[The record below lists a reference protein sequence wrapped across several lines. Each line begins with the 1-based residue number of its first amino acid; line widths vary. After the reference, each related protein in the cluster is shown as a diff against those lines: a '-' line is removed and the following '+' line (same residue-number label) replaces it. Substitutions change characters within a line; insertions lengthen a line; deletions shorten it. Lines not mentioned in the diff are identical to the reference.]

1 MEFEMNFKDLKFTN
15 EYDEDKKPYKSFAH
29 FVDPITGKKRKVSV
43 NWGTYKISNEKAAM
57 RLLVAKVDTV
67 IKKEIIIKTGG
78 VQNFGQLKEKWFD
91 SWSLTVKPQS
101 TRTVRSIMAT
111 VIPRMISDDILLT
124 LISPLY
130 IQERWNEFTRGEK
143 ALQTGEPLSSSTLS
157 KVRNI
162 LKQIF
167 GFGVINEI
175 LEASPMQY
183 LNLKVPKERLEMTYE
198 KKRFKFLEG
207 EEIDWMLEVLY
218 EITTRE
224 NSRVEFYFDSAVFLL
239 HTGLRIGELGALT
252 VDDVD
257 FENNCVY
264 VRKNLISQ
272 GLKKEEFQTG
282 GTKTLSSNRTV
293 VLNPICIEIIK
304 RRIEKNQE
312 RQEYVKIM
320 MLDKDSSYWYP
331 LRGFIFTDYLFQNHM
346 GTPITPN
353 LFTGFFNNKTSRK
366 GGSIDAMIRERYPKF
381 TKHITSHVF
390 RYTHISM
397 LAERGWQLKEIMDR
411 VGHKDSKTTLEIY
424 QQVTK
429 DMRKNEEEDLK
440 KITIGS
446 RFISWDE

>member
-1 MEFEMNFKDLKFTN
+1 MEFEVSFKDLKFTN
-15 EYDEDKKPYKSFAH
+15 EYDEDKNPTKSFAH

-43 NWGTYKISNEKAAM
+43 NWGTYKISNEKTAV

-67 IKKEIIIKTGG
+67 LKKERIMKTGG
-78 VQNFGQLKEKWFD
+78 VQNFGQLKEKWFN

-101 TRTVRSIMAT
+101 TRTIRSIMAT

-143 ALQTGEPLSSSTLS
+143 ALQTGQPLSSSTLS

-167 GFGVINEI
+167 GFGVVNEI

-183 LNLKVPKERLEMTYE
+183 INLKVPKERLEMTYE

-218 EITTRE
+218 DITTRE

-264 VRKNLISQ
+264 VRKNLVSQ

-282 GTKTLSSNRTV
+282 GTKTLSSNRIV
-293 VLNPICIEIIK
+293 VLNPICMEIIK
-304 RRIEKNQE
+304 KRIQKNQE

-331 LRGFIFTDYLFQNHM
+331 LRSFIFTDYLFQNHM

-366 GGSIDAMIRERYPKF
+366 GGSIDDMIKERYPKF

-446 RFISWDE
+446 QFLD

>member
-43 NWGTYKISNEKAAM
+43 NWGTYKISNEKTAM
-57 RLLVAKVDTV
+57 RLLVSKVDTV
-67 IKKEIIIKTGG
+67 IKKETIIKTGG

-143 ALQTGEPLSSSTLS
+143 ALQTGEPLSSSKLS

-293 VLNPICIEIIK
+293 VLNPICMEIIK
-304 RRIEKNQE
+304 RRIQKNQE

-366 GGSIDAMIRERYPKF
+366 GGSIDDMIRERYPKF

-446 RFISWDE
+446 QFLED

>member
-293 VLNPICIEIIK
+293 VLNPICMEIIK
-304 RRIEKNQE
+304 RRIQKNQE

-366 GGSIDAMIRERYPKF
+366 GGSIDDMIKERYPKF

-446 RFISWDE
+446 QFLED

>member
-43 NWGTYKISNEKAAM
+43 NWGTYKISNEKTAM
-57 RLLVAKVDTV
+57 RLLVSKVDTV

-293 VLNPICIEIIK
+293 VLNPICMEIIK

-312 RQEYVKIM
+312 RQEYAKIM

-331 LRGFIFTDYLFQNHM
+331 LRSFIFTDYLFQNHM

-366 GGSIDAMIRERYPKF
+366 GGSIDDMIRERYPKF

-440 KITIGS
+440 KIDIGS
-446 RFISWDE
+446 RFLD

>member
-1 MEFEMNFKDLKFTN
+1 MNFKDLKFTN

-293 VLNPICIEIIK
+293 VLNPICMEIIK
-304 RRIEKNQE
+304 RRIQKNQE

-366 GGSIDAMIRERYPKF
+366 GGSIDDMIKERYPKF

-446 RFISWDE
+446 QFLED

>member
-1 MEFEMNFKDLKFTN
+1 MEFEVNFKDLKFTN
-15 EYDEDKKPYKSFAH
+15 EYGEDKKPYKSFAH
-29 FVDPITGKKRKVSV
+29 FMEPITGKKRKVSM
-43 NWGTYKISNEKAAM
+43 NWETYKISNEKTAM
-57 RLLVAKVDTV
+57 RLLVSKVDTV

-78 VQNFGQLKEKWFD
+78 VQNFGQLTEKWFD

-101 TRTVRSIMAT
+101 TRTNRSIMAT

-124 LISPLY
+124 LIFPLY

-224 NSRVEFYFDSAVFLL
+224 NSRVEFYFDSAVLLL

-272 GLKKEEFQTG
+272 GLKKEEF
-282 GTKTLSSNRTV
+282 
-293 VLNPICIEIIK
+293 
-304 RRIEKNQE
+304 
-312 RQEYVKIM
+312 
-320 MLDKDSSYWYP
+320 
-331 LRGFIFTDYLFQNHM
+331 
-346 GTPITPN
+346 
-353 LFTGFFNNKTSRK
+353 
-366 GGSIDAMIRERYPKF
+366 
-381 TKHITSHVF
+381 
-390 RYTHISM
+390 
-397 LAERGWQLKEIMDR
+397 
-411 VGHKDSKTTLEIY
+411 
-424 QQVTK
+424 
-429 DMRKNEEEDLK
+429 
-440 KITIGS
+440 
-446 RFISWDE
+446 

>member
-1 MEFEMNFKDLKFTN
+1 MNFKDLKFTN

-43 NWGTYKISNEKAAM
+43 NWGTYKISNEKTAM
-57 RLLVAKVDTV
+57 RLLVSKVDTV

-293 VLNPICIEIIK
+293 VLNPICMEIIK

-312 RQEYVKIM
+312 RQEYAKIM

-331 LRGFIFTDYLFQNHM
+331 LRSFIFTDYLFQNHM

-366 GGSIDAMIRERYPKF
+366 GGSIDDMIRERYPKF

-440 KITIGS
+440 KIDIGS
-446 RFISWDE
+446 RFLD

>member
-1 MEFEMNFKDLKFTN
+1 
-15 EYDEDKKPYKSFAH
+15 
-29 FVDPITGKKRKVSV
+29 
-43 NWGTYKISNEKAAM
+43 
-57 RLLVAKVDTV
+57 
-67 IKKEIIIKTGG
+67 
-78 VQNFGQLKEKWFD
+78 
-91 SWSLTVKPQS
+91 
-101 TRTVRSIMAT
+101 
-111 VIPRMISDDILLT
+111 
-124 LISPLY
+124 
-130 IQERWNEFTRGEK
+130 
-143 ALQTGEPLSSSTLS
+143 
-157 KVRNI
+157 
-162 LKQIF
+162 
-167 GFGVINEI
+167 
-175 LEASPMQY
+175 
-183 LNLKVPKERLEMTYE
+183 
-198 KKRFKFLEG
+198 
-207 EEIDWMLEVLY
+207 MLEVLY

-239 HTGLRIGELGALT
+239 YTGLRIGELGALT

-264 VRKNLISQ
+264 VRKNLVSQ

-304 RRIEKNQE
+304 RRIQKNQE

-366 GGSIDAMIRERYPKF
+366 GGSIDDMIKERYPKF

-411 VGHKDSKTTLEIY
+411 VGHKVSKTTLEIY
-424 QQVTK
+424 
-429 DMRKNEEEDLK
+429 
-440 KITIGS
+440 
-446 RFISWDE
+446 